1 VVINQNFVN
10 SPYFEIHGPSDSQFN
25 VQFYDDK
32 GVCHFNSDLKSGN
45 WVRLNRQYFT
55 NWSTKVWQDG
65 KVIKD
70 SFLDFKDKRVY
81 IAFDSRSLGDN
92 IAWIPY
98 VLEFQNKH
106 NCKVIVSTFW
116 NHLFENVY
124 PELEFIKPGQP
135 CHGIYAQYSIGW
147 FFNQNLEPEIP
158 NTIPLQKAATNI
170 LGLEYNEIKPRIYH
184 DSGPRPFE
192 GKYVTIATNSTSG
205 LKFWTKKGWQ
215 ELINYLTN
223 QGYMVFNVSKEKN
236 PFENAIQI
244 TDNSIEYTMRVIYH
258 SEFFIGLSSGLSWL
272 AWALGKKVVMISNF
286 TEENHEFTTDC
297 IRIVNKSVC
306 NSCWNKKEFKFD
318 RGDWNWCPEHK
329 GTPRQF
335 ECHTSITSKMV
346 IDRLSEIN

>member
-1 VVINQNFVN
+1 
-10 SPYFEIHGPSDSQFN
+10 
-25 VQFYDDK
+25 
-32 GVCHFNSDLKSGN
+32 
-45 WVRLNRQYFT
+45 
-55 NWSTKVWQDG
+55 
-65 KVIKD
+65 
-70 SFLDFKDKRVY
+70 
-81 IAFDSRSLGDN
+81 
-92 IAWIPY
+92 
-98 VLEFQNKH
+98 
-106 NCKVIVSTFW
+106 
-116 NHLFENVY
+116 LFENVY